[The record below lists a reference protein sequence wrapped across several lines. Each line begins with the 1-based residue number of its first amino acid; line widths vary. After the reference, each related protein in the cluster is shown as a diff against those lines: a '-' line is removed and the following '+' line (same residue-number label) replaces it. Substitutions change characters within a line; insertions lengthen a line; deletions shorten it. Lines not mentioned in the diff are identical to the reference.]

1 MGTGFAAGA
10 ACRSIRAG
18 SAVNFRFA
26 SLGSGSRG
34 NATLVEAGS
43 TRVLVDCGFPARE
56 FVARC
61 DALAFDPCSLDA
73 LLVTHEHG
81 DHMRGIGAV
90 ARRFGVPVWMTH
102 GTWRA
107 RDYGTIAQLNLFG
120 GHAGAFRIGQLEIM
134 PVPVPHDACEPTQY
148 VFSHDGH
155 RFGLLTD
162 LGSITPRIVEAFS
175 DLDALLLECN
185 HDTAMLA
192 NGPYPMSLQARVG
205 GQFGH
210 LNNAQ
215 AAGFLAAIDQPRLQH
230 LVAGHLSEKNNCP
243 DLARAS
249 LEAVMVDG
257 APDLA
262 LLIQDRASEWFSISA

>member
-1 MGTGFAAGA
+1 M
-10 ACRSIRAG
+10 
-18 SAVNFRFA
+18 NFRFA

-34 NATLVEAGS
+34 NATLIEAGS

-61 DALAFDPCSLDA
+61 EALGFDPCSLDA
-73 LLVTHEHG
+73 VLVTHEHG
-81 DHMRGIGAV
+81 DHMRGVGAV
-90 ARRFGVPVWMTH
+90 ARRFGLPVWMTH

-107 RDYGTIAQLNLFG
+107 RDYGAIAQLHLFA
-120 GHAGAFRIGQLEIM
+120 GHAGAFHIGSLQIT
-134 PVPVPHDACEPTQY
+134 PVPVPHDACEPIQY
-148 VFSHDGH
+148 VFSHGSH

-185 HDTAMLA
+185 HDTGMLA
-192 NGPYPMSLQARVG
+192 NGPYPMTLQARVG

-215 AAGFLAAIDQPRLQH
+215 AAGFLAAVDQCRLQH

-262 LLIQDRASEWFSISA
+262 LLIQDRASGWFSISA